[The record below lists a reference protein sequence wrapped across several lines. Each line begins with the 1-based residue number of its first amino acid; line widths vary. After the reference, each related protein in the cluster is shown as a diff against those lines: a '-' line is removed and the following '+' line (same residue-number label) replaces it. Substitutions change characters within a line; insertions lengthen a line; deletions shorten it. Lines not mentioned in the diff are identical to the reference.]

1 MFPCE
6 WADDFMGSIDL
17 LFKDYLDFLVEEECP
32 SDTMEDIRNSCKV
45 IVDAVSFI
53 FDGCHGEAFNAF
65 SKLMNGAS
73 DIHASSPGLL
83 SLPNSIQICEGDH
96 WYRARKSEDKMFSV
110 LDLFHIPLNKRGKVS
125 TQRYS
130 CPGFPCLYLS
140 SSTYGCWEELGR
152 PGFDTLFFSSF
163 RVRNTF
169 RVLDLRIPDVENYD
183 DSQLNKALKLLPLI
197 IACSFRVNNPKD
209 VFKPEYI
216 LPQLLLETII
226 NNNHNKTKVE
236 KTYLDEDII
245 WGILY
250 SSSHSHS
257 AFGFESKC
265 LDNIVMPVIET
276 QNKNNYCSYLASS
289 FDISTPKCFEYE
301 LIKDPLMQR
310 QACNRLGST
319 IEDRSPHNYQNT
331 KMGYLENILKTADYK
346 TLDHLVFFAPK
357 DGIVLNSNGDPVS
370 LIVRC
375 NKEFQIKKGRSEEA
389 GFSLTT

>member
-1 MFPCE
+1 MNSKRINDKIKTLFPCE

-17 LFKDYLDFLVEEECP
+17 LFKNYLDFLVEEECP
-32 SDTMEDIRNSCKV
+32 SNTMEDIRNSCKV

-152 PGFDTLFFSSF
+152 LGFDTLFFSSF

-209 VFKPEYI
+209 DFKPEYI
-216 LPQLLLETII
+216 IPQLLLETII
-226 NNNHNKTKVE
+226 NNNHYKTKVE

-250 SSSHSHS
+250 SSSHNND
-257 AFGFESKC
+257 FVFDSKY
-265 LDNIVMPVIET
+265 LYNIVMPVIET

-289 FDISTPKCFEYE
+289 FDISIPTCFEYE
-301 LIKDPLMQR
+301 SLKVSILRRPFCDDSDFMEEDD
-310 QACNRLGST
+310 ST
-319 IEDRSPHNYQNT
+319 QYYRNT
-331 KMGYLENILKTADYK
+331 KMGYLESILRNAEYK
-346 TLDHLVFFAPK
+346 TLPHLVLFAPK
-357 DGIVLNSNGDPVS
+357 EGLMLNSRGDPVNLVIRS
-370 LIVRC
+370 
-375 NKEFQIKKGRSEEA
+375 SEEYHIEY
-389 GFSLTT
+389 